1 MIVVKTSS
9 GEGNAYIE
17 VPFCEF
23 LVSNPF
29 NPTIVYGL
37 HVGGA
42 YKTYTGLDPFL
53 AL

>member
-1 MIVVKTSS
+1 MIAVETSG
-9 GEGNAYIE
+9 GEGNTYIE
-17 VPFCEF
+17 VPFCEV
-23 LVSNPF
+23 LVFNPF
-29 NPTIVYGL
+29 NPIIVYGL